1 MIFSTLG
8 NMPHCPF
15 YRQSVVAATL
25 GTENSEG
32 LYEIALPFYRQS
44 GVVAAITLKQ
54 KIDFKR
60 GFTTLGTENSE
71 GLYLWYRPLLF
82 YGLAEVN
89 TA

>member
-1 MIFSTLG
+1 MWRK
-8 NMPHCPF
+8 C
-15 YRQSVVAATL
+15 AT
-25 GTENSEG
+25 
-32 LYEIALPFYRQS
+32 
-44 GVVAAITLKQ
+44 ITIKQ